1 MWRFASIGTFIKLFS
16 RWEQDPNNVENNI
29 YEYLQRLML
38 QLRDN
43 NDKKD
48 NEKRVSLMTIHSAK
62 GLEFNTVFLAGVEDH
77 IIPHK
82 RTLTEDENNIEEER
96 RLFYVAI
103 TRAKRKLFISYAHTR
118 RSHDEVIT
126 TTPSRFLDEIEKG
139 LFAAP
144 IEEKEMS
151 KEDHLSTLL
160 AFSKLLEAKE
170 KGSA

>member
-1 MWRFASIGTFIKLFS
+1 MAFASIGTFIKLFS

-103 TRAKRKLFISYAHTR
+103 TRAKK
-118 RSHDEVIT
+118 EVVYLICAY
-126 TTPSRFLDEIEKG
+126 S
-139 LFAAP
+139 
-144 IEEKEMS
+144 
-151 KEDHLSTLL
+151 
-160 AFSKLLEAKE
+160 
-170 KGSA
+170 